1 MLARL
6 RSRRPSHTT
15 VAAYLALFVAVSTG
29 GAYAADTIGSS
40 DVIDESLLSQDLKD
54 GEVKTSDLRV
64 AAATNAKL
72 AGNSVGTLKV
82 VNDSLAASDLAPGS
96 VGNSEVADGAV
107 ASEEVLDFGL
117 SNEDVGVLFAVV
129 NADGT
134 LQRGSANVTS
144 SKLVASDG
152 QYAIDFGRNVDQCA
166 YTATVGMTGLIG
178 GSTFG
183 ITNVAPLGNND
194 NAVFVRT
201 HSQTGALTDR
211 PFHLVVVC

>member
-1 MLARL
+1 MFTRL
-6 RSRRPSHTT
+6 RPRRFDHGT
-15 VAAYLALFVAVSTG
+15 VVAYLALFVAVGGT

-40 DVIDESLLSQDLKD
+40 DIIDESILSQDIKQ
-54 GEVKTSDLRV
+54 GEVRSSDLR
-64 AAATNAKL
+64 
-72 AGNSVGTLKV
+72 GNSVLTGEI
-82 VNDSLAASDLAPGS
+82 AAGNVTNTDL
-96 VGNSEVADGAV
+96 ADGAV

-144 SKLVASDG
+144 SKLVASTG
-152 QYAIDFGRNVDQCA
+152 HYVADFGRDVTQCA

-183 ITNVAPLGNND
+183 ITNVGPRGNTPT
-194 NAVFVRT
+194 AVNVRT
-201 HSQTGALTDR
+201 HNHDGALIDR